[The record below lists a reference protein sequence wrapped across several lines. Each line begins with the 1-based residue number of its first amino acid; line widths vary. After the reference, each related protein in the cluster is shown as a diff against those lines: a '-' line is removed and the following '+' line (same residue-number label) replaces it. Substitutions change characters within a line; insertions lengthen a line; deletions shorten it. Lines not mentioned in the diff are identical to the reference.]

1 LRICA
6 RSCSASRSIPWTRRR
21 DGISRWAEFP
31 NAIFFT
37 SKLIFDHDN
46 WFIQLLHNQAAMA
59 LQRRFH
65 LLGTQMIILP
75 MKLSV

>member
-1 LRICA
+1 VL
-6 RSCSASRSIPWTRRR
+6 
-21 DGISRWAEFP
+21 AEFP

-46 WFIQLLHNQAAMA
+46 WFTGLLHNQAAMV

-65 LLGTQMIILP
+65 LRGMQMVILP